1 MEFIMKTV
9 CNSELLADANSNV
22 EPTEELDSEKHKAY
36 RSGPGISL
44 AIRHNVN
51 NVCLWFSLFPNWISS

>member
-1 MEFIMKTV
+1 MKTV
-9 CNSELLADANSNV
+9 CNSEPLADANSNV

-51 NVCLWFSLFPNWISS
+51 NVCL